1 MISDHLHYND
11 VIISLNC
18 MKQTIVFPVFR
29 LKTLGQVCLHI
40 EAVKK
45 RNDKKPEVLPEYNCL
60 VLSPANLWQ
69 QSIELFA
76 QDTNLINTIFSYQ
89 VKTSDCT
96 EIEEKSSLYRLF

>member
-1 MISDHLHYND
+1 MTQDEVLLIY
-11 VIISLNC
+11 
-18 MKQTIVFPVFR
+18 R

-45 RNDKKPEVLPEYNCL
+45 RNGKKPEILPEYNCL

-69 QSIELFA
+69 QSIELFS

-89 VKTSDCT
+89 VSV
-96 EIEEKSSLYRLF
+96 ILYQYTC

>member
-1 MISDHLHYND
+1 MI
-11 VIISLNC
+11 
-18 MKQTIVFPVFR
+18 FR

-45 RNDKKPEVLPEYNCL
+45 RNGKKAEVLPEYNCL

-69 QSIELFA
+69 QSIELFS

-89 VKTSDCT
+89 VNIFMKYTIIVLY
-96 EIEEKSSLYRLF
+96 EIIVVVVVIIVVYI